1 MPFKMGKN
9 YVYYQCIAIK
19 EGLDIKSEKIHLD
32 MFDKDLSRRCW
43 G

>member
-9 YVYYQCIAIK
+9 YVYYKCFAIK